1 MVKKVRDSFYHIILV
16 LASVLAAFP
25 LIWILL
31 SSFKTGAEI
40 NNNPTKI
47 LPEAWTLENY
57 IYVLKDLN
65 FGSNLINSLIIA
77 LSTTLVTI
85 FVSTLAAYGIIRF
98 FPKVGKVITRLLI
111 STYMFPTILLA
122 IPFSVIMAALR
133 LVNTR
138 VGLILVYL
146 SFSVPYAIW
155 LLVGFF
161 QTVPLGIEEA
171 ARIDGANKWQVFS
184 KVVVPIITPGIVS
197 TAIYTFIN
205 AWNEF
210 LYGLVLI
217 NSTDKTTIAV
227 ALRALESQEIIS
239 WGQLMAAS
247 ALVVLPSIVFFLI
260 IQKKITGG
268 LAEGSVK

>member
-31 SSFKTGAEI
+31 SSFKTSAEI